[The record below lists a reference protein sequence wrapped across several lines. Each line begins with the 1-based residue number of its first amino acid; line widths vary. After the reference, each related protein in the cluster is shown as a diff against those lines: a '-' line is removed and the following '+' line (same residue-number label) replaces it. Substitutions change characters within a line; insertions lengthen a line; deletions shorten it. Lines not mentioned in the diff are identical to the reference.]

1 MSANELDTKVSTLRE
16 ILSQIDTLQAEA
28 EAIRDSIK
36 AEMVEQGAEVLT
48 GNGWK
53 ASWKV
58 VESTRFDSKALKAAD
73 PATFARF
80 TVATRTSRFCLS

>member
-1 MSANELDTKVSTLRE
+1 MSAHELDTKVSTLRE

-36 AEMVEQGAEVLT
+36 AEMVNRGEETLT

-53 ASWKV
+53 ASWKI

-80 TVATRTSRFCLS
+80 TIATRTSRFCIN

>member
-1 MSANELDTKVSTLRE
+1 MSAHELDSKVSTLRE
-16 ILSQIDTLQAEA
+16 LQSQIDTLQAEA
-28 EAIRDSIK
+28 EAIRDAIK

-53 ASWKV
+53 ASWKI

-80 TVATRTSRFCLS
+80 TVATRTSRFCIN

>member
-1 MSANELDTKVSTLRE
+1 MSNRELDNQVKTLRE
-16 ILSQIDTLQAEA
+16 IQSQIEALQAEA
-28 EAIRDSIK
+28 EAIRDAIK

-48 GNGWK
+48 GNGWR

-58 VESTRFDSKALKAAD
+58 IESSRFDCKALKAAD

-80 TVATRTSRFCLS
+80 TVTTRTSRFCVN

>member
-1 MSANELDTKVSTLRE
+1 MSIKELDSKVNALRE
-16 ILSQIDTLQAEA
+16 LQSTIDQLQAEA

-48 GNGWK
+48 GNGWR

-58 VESTRFDSKALKAAD
+58 VEATRFDSKALKAAD
-73 PATFARF
+73 PATFARY
-80 TVATRTSRFCLS
+80 TIATRTSRFVLN